1 MPSAWV
7 RAWRGSNSPDPAT
20 GPAVRKTTSNSRA
33 CTTRFS
39 FRTSPNS
46 PAPTRTPRAASSRP
60 SMNFTTAASR
70 SWCRP
75 RRRPPSF
82 IGANGSRSSFTAPRA
97 ASWKCRRN
105 AISPANTN
113 PWHNSRMKTV
123 AEFKIH
129 YRQILGEAGEVLA
142 PLPQFAQ
149 DTAEVLRMYRAMTL
163 VRVFDAKAVN
173 LQRTGQL
180 GTYPSSLGHEA
191 THVGVGAAMRPE
203 DVLAPVYREFGTQL
217 WRGVTMTEILTYWG
231 GDERGNDFA
240 VPRQDFAWCVPIATQ
255 TLHAAGAAMAFK
267 VRKEPRCALAY
278 IGDGGTSEGAFY
290 EALNLAGSRALP
302 VVFVIVN
309 NGWAISVPVS
319 AQTAAKTL
327 AQKAVAAGI
336 PGVQVDGNDVF
347 AVRGGVAEALGAA
360 RLGAGPSVIEA
371 MTYRLSDHTTA
382 DDATRYRS
390 GEEVKDAWAL
400 EPLIRLRKFL
410 IDAGLW
416 DAAKEYALLEECTQK
431 VDAAVR

>member
-1 MPSAWV
+1 
-7 RAWRGSNSPDPAT
+7 
-20 GPAVRKTTSNSRA
+20 
-33 CTTRFS
+33 
-39 FRTSPNS
+39 
-46 PAPTRTPRAASSRP
+46 
-60 SMNFTTAASR
+60 
-70 SWCRP
+70 
-75 RRRPPSF
+75 
-82 IGANGSRSSFTAPRA
+82 
-97 ASWKCRRN
+97 
-105 AISPANTN
+105 
-113 PWHNSRMKTV
+113 MKTV

-129 YRQILGEAGEVLA
+129 YKQILGPTGEAVA
-142 PLPQFAQ
+142 PLPQFAKD
-149 DTAEVLRMYRAMTL
+149 DTEVLRMYRAMSL

-191 THVGVGAAMRPE
+191 AHIGIGAAMRPE

-290 EALNLAGSRALP
+290 EALNLAGSRTLP

-309 NGWAISVPVS
+309 NGWAISVPTKS
-319 AQTAAKTL
+319 QTAAQTL

-347 AVRGGVAEALGAA
+347 AVREVVAEALEAA
-360 RLGAGPSVIEA
+360 RRGAGPALIEA
-371 MTYRLSDHTTA
+371 LTYRLSDHTTA
-382 DDATRYRS
+382 DDASRYRS
-390 GEEVKDAWAL
+390 GQEVKDAWAI
-400 EPLIRLRKFL
+400 EPMIRIRAFL
-410 IDAGLW
+410 VNAGIWDAGR
-416 DAAKEYALLEECTQK
+416 EQSLLDECTLK
-431 VDAAVR
+431 VDAAVTEYLGKAKPSTDAMFDHLFAALPAHLQEQRLIARKYGSKSGH